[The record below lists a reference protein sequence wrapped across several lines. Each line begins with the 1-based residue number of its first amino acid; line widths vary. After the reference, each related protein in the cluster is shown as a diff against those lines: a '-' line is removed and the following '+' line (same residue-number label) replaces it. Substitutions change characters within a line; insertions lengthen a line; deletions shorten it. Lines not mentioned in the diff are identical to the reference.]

1 MFIVASNI
9 STQKRRAEFVR
20 TSKFSVS
27 NFWISF
33 LFKISRCVVFLN
45 ILRRKCC
52 KWSSYSTTTQL
63 AIARSSGFLLS
74 TESFALNYYFFLIS
88 YFFRS
93 IRKWKGIPYSVNIN
107 LYYFLRMSGI
117 SKFWFLNTVF
127 GWTIHFMLHSKY
139 ILCN

>member
-1 MFIVASNI
+1 MHQI
-9 STQKRRAEFVR
+9 SPHKSGARNLCALLSSAFLISEFLSCLKLV
-20 TSKFSVS
+20 V
-27 NFWISF
+27 
-33 LFKISRCVVFLN
+33 VVFLN

-63 AIARSSGFLLS
+63 AIARSSSFLLS